1 MKIRAIA
8 IGLCLSIVPWLPAGA
23 DEAFQAQLRHADA
36 VRSSDPAAF
45 VRAIDI
51 LDARRDEAS
60 LEQKQHLQLLH
71 AYKEGFQGNFDAAVK
86 LAEDLHGKAVDPE
99 VKQRASLLIA
109 NSAAATR
116 DFALGLTHLERALAA
131 TGVPDA
137 DPKLREQALAVATI
151 LYSQFD
157 KFELSRQYADQLIA
171 ATDNP
176 RTLCIARQQ
185 RLTALRGLGAWPSD
199 SREVEDALAECEAVG
214 EKVFASF
221 IRIEM
226 AKHLAEIG
234 DNGAAERLLSRHLK
248 EAEAAGY
255 TRLISEF
262 HSLLAG
268 FRLERGDL
276 VNARK
281 LARSAIDID
290 SGNSASVPKVEA
302 MKVLYEVARRNGDI
316 HRALDYYRQ
325 YADADKAYLDDV
337 MVRELAFRQSRAEAQ
352 QKDQAIA
359 LLSKQNEV
367 LKLEQEVATA
377 SAQNT
382 RLVILLLGIV
392 LAAIGYWAYK
402 IKRMQVAFRRLA
414 QIDGLTGLCNRR
426 HFHAE
431 AEALLGRCAASG
443 KDAALVLLDLDH
455 FKHINDRH
463 GHATGDRVLK
473 QVAEA
478 CQAACRDGD
487 LCGRLGGEEF
497 GILSSGGDIE
507 AARRI
512 AEACRQRLAA
522 IDVASFGHDQ
532 PVTASFGCTTASC
545 SGYDFEAMFSEAD
558 AAMYRAKHGGRD
570 RIEVRAAA
578 ADPSVHE
585 PRIAASH
592 G

>member
-1 MKIRAIA
+1 MKIHAVTF
-8 IGLCLSIVPWLPAGA
+8 GLCLSIMPWLSVGA
-23 DEAFQAQLRHADA
+23 DEAFQAQLRRADA
-36 VRSSDPAAF
+36 IRSSDPAAF
-45 VRAIDI
+45 VRAIDA
-51 LDARRDEAS
+51 LDARRDQAS

-71 AYKEGFQGNFDAAVK
+71 AYKEGFQGSFDAAVK
-86 LAEDLHGKAVDPE
+86 LAEDLYGRAVDPE

-116 DFALGLTHLERALAA
+116 NFALGLTHLEQSLAA
-131 TGVPDA
+131 TSGPDA
-137 DPKLREQALAVATI
+137 DPELREQALAVATI

-157 KFELSRQYADQLIA
+157 KYELSRLYADQLIA
-171 ATDNP
+171 STENA

-185 RLTALRGLGAWPSD
+185 RLTALRGLGAWPAD
-199 SREVEDALAECEAVG
+199 PREVEDALSGCEAVG

-226 AKHLAEIG
+226 ARHLAETG
-234 DNGAAERLLSRHLK
+234 DPDAAEKLLSGYLG
-248 EAEAAGY
+248 EAEKAGY

-262 HSLLAG
+262 RSLLAG
-268 FRLERGDL
+268 FRLEKGDL
-276 VNARK
+276 ASARR

-290 SGNSASVPKVEA
+290 AGNSASVPKVEA
-302 MKVLYEVARRNGDI
+302 MKVLYEVARKSGDI
-316 HRALDYYRQ
+316 HAALDYYQQ

-367 LKLEQEVATA
+367 LKLEQEVATT

-382 RLVILLLGIV
+382 RLMLLLLGMV

-414 QIDGLTGLCNRR
+414 QIDGLTGLSNRR
-426 HFHAE
+426 HFHDE
-431 AEALLGRCAASG
+431 SEALLERCADSG
-443 KDAALVLLDLDH
+443 KDAALVLLDLDN

-463 GHATGDRVLK
+463 GHAAGDRVLRH
-473 QVAEA
+473 VAEA

-497 GILSSGGDIE
+497 GILSGGGDID

-512 AEACRQRLAA
+512 AERCRERLAA
-522 IDVASFGHDQ
+522 IDAASIGHDQ
-532 PVTASFGCTTASC
+532 PITASFGCTTASR
-545 SGYDFEAMFSEAD
+545 SGYAFEAMFSDAD
-558 AAMYRAKHGGRD
+558 DAMYRAKNGGRD
-570 RIEVRAAA
+570 RIEIHAGTGMSLREA
-578 ADPSVHE
+578 
-585 PRIAASH
+585 RMTASR